1 MTIDQLSRP
10 PRRGRAAQRWR
21 TALVPLA
28 LLAPLGLAACGGA
41 DSAASDSAASDRAA
55 SSGDTASSADMQAY
69 TDCLAANGVELPSRP
84 TDGSPPEAGGTPPSM
99 PDQDAMASAQE
110 ACADLAPEGGFGS
123 GGGAPGGGAPGGG
136 ADMAEYTSCLEDNG
150 VTVPE
155 PGQGQGGRRPRTAR
169 RTGRAPRPWTAG
181 APWAWTPRT
190 RPSRRPSR
198 PAHRFCPSARPNR
211 APMPRTPPSRVPDSH
226 PILT

>member
-41 DSAASDSAASDRAA
+41 DSAASDSAASDRAT
-55 SSGDTASSADMQAY
+55 SSGDTASSADMQDLHRLPGRKNGLKSAVT
-69 TDCLAANGVELPSRP
+69 TDRTVPRRRP
-84 TDGSPPEAGGTPPSM
+84 EERRRPCPTRS
-99 PDQDAMASAQE
+99 AMASAQE

-123 GGGAPGGGAPGGG
+123 GGGAPGGGA
-136 ADMAEYTSCLEDNG
+136 DMAEYTSCLEENG

-155 PGQGQGGRRPRTAR
+155 PGQGRGQGAPPEGRLGGPGGHPARGRREPH
-169 RTGRAPRPWTAG
+169 GPGHLRP
-181 APWAWTPRT
+181 
-190 RPSRRPSR
+190 RPSR
-198 PAHRFCPSARPNR
+198 PGRRGLRIASARAPVR
-211 APMPRTPPSRVPDSH
+211 TGRPMPRPPPSRGA
-226 PILT
+226 

>member
-41 DSAASDSAASDRAA
+41 DSAASDSAASGRAA

-99 PDQDAMASAQE
+99 PDQDAMASAEE

-155 PGQGQGGRRPRTAR
+155 PGQGRGQ
-169 RTGRAPRPWTAG
+169 G
-181 APWAWTPRT
+181 APPEDGSADRAGTPPVDGGSPMGLDT
-190 RPSRRPSR
+190 SDPTVAAAVEACASLLPERPSQPG
-198 PAHRFCPSARPNR
+198 AD
-211 APMPRTPPSRVPDSH
+211 APDTTVPGA
-226 PILT
+226 